1 MRKGKRRS
9 QREQGSFE
17 GDGDVIL
24 IVEEHTYVKL
34 IKSYTINMYS
44 NINYTSHICF
54 SNITHF
60 LHPFSTSLIYG
71 ESQNVEVAL
80 AGKEC

>member
-1 MRKGKRRS
+1 M
-9 QREQGSFE
+9 FI
-17 GDGDVIL
+17 IL
-24 IVEEHTYVKL
+24 IVEERTYVKL